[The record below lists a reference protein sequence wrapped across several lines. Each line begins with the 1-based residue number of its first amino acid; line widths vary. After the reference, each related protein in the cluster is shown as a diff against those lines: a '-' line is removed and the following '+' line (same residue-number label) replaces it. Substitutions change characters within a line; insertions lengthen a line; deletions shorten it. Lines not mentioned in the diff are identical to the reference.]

1 MDGMMHYDPKPTP
14 WQKVRGYVL
23 SGLYAWQM
31 TGKRHDQ
38 WSRYSWWL
46 VHRRHHWWLKLLGRE
61 QNKPTEHAPWLNAEA
76 IAYRR
81 AIGRKEPFL
90 G

>member
-1 MDGMMHYDPKPTP
+1 MATLPANDTLIVRRFGPMRRFVRFWRTYFLHRSL
-14 WQKVRGYVL
+14 VRGYCGYEWRTIL
-23 SGLYAWQM
+23 
-31 TGKRHDQ
+31 KP
-38 WSRYSWWL
+38 RYP
-46 VHRRHHWWLKLLGRE
+46 LLPLPRAE
-61 QNKPTEHAPWLNAEA
+61 APTEHAPWLNDQA